1 MTGKMA
7 CICLLAGTVLAR
19 LGVGAIEAQEAKETP
34 SRSRAVGLPQT
45 PAQSAGSGP
54 SSGQSAFGET
64 SPTGGFVTIFF
75 TGNELGA
82 MQPCGCS
89 GGQLGG
95 LDRRHAVLSSVGPE
109 NRLIIDTGFLVPE
122 STEQNLI
129 KFNVIVQAFSQLGYD
144 LVNLTEQDMLI
155 ARQAGLFDGLGS
167 VFNIITANCPD
178 DANLPAKFTRRFTLN
193 ASAVDVTVA
202 VAGTDEQIFAVARML
217 PAEDTNSSG
226 TVNIVIVSRTDAVSV
241 AAETRAFDCIISP
254 PQSDEP
260 MLIGD
265 ANARPLVI
273 SVGRLGKYVGKIR
286 VALTAASQKPQ
297 LSFSA
302 IPVAENLPQHQPLVE
317 LYKDYQRLVKET
329 NLLERYPKFVLPD
342 NLEYV
347 GSRSCKLCHDYEYEK
362 WSTSQPLILHSGDTP
377 SQGRHANAFATLEK
391 VGSDYDPECVI
402 CHVVGMQYQ
411 SGFISPAKTPE
422 LKDIGCENCHGPGS
436 EHLRSLGAVET
447 SGPISTCT
455 DCHTSEH
462 SAEYAGNE
470 KQYFEKIIHWR
481 EPVSLVRVKE
491 PNRAP

>member
-7 CICLLAGTVLAR
+7 CICLLAAGTVFAR
-19 LGVGAIEAQEAKETP
+19 LGVGVTEAQEAKETP

-45 PAQSAGSGP
+45 PAQSAGGGP
-54 SSGQSAFGET
+54 STGQS
-64 SPTGGFVTIFF
+64 VTIFF

-82 MQPCGCS
+82 MKPCGCS
-89 GGQLGG
+89 SGQLGG
-95 LDRRHAVLSSVGPE
+95 LDKRYAIFSTVGPE
-109 NRLIIDTGFLVPE
+109 NRLIIDTGSLVPE

-129 KFNVIVQAFSQLGYD
+129 KFNVIVQAFGQLGYD
-144 LVNLTEQDMLI
+144 LVNLTEQDIRI

-167 VFNIITANCPD
+167 VFNCITAAPADGC
-178 DANLPAKFTRRFTLN
+178 NLPAKFTKRFTLN
-193 ASAVDVTVA
+193 PARPAGGGSAVDITVA
-202 VAGTDEQIFAVARML
+202 VADTNEQISRLPELFAP
-217 PAEDTNSSG
+217 PAAGAPSA
-226 TVNIVIVSRTDAVSV
+226 VNILIFNRTYVKAIAAPMESGVDCLIVA
-241 AAETRAFDCIISP
+241 

-260 MLIGD
+260 TLIGD
-265 ANARPLVI
+265 ANAKPLII
-273 SVGRLGKYVGKIR
+273 SAGRLGKYVGKIQ
-286 VALTAASQKPQ
+286 VALQSQEGPPR
-297 LSFSA
+297 LFFSA
-302 IPVAENLPQHQPLVE
+302 VPVSEDLNQHQPLVE
-317 LYKDYQRLVKET
+317 LYKDYQRLVKEA
-329 NLLERYPKFVLPD
+329 NLLEKYPRFVLPN

-347 GSRSCKLCHDYEYEK
+347 GSRYCKLCHDYEYEK
-362 WSTSQPLILHSGDTP
+362 WKTSPQVFIPGLSKQAAAHS
-377 SQGRHANAFATLEK
+377 RHADAFATLEK

-411 SGFISPAKTPE
+411 SGFTSPTRTPE
-422 LKDIGCENCHGPGS
+422 LENVGCENCHGPGS

-455 DCHTSEH
+455 DCHTTEH